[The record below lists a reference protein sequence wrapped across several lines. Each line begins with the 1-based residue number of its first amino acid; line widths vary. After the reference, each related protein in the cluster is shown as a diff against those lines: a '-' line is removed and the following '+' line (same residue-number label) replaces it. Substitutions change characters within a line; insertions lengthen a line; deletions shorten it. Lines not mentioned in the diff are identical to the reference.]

1 MLRDGLGGYGADGVV
16 LRLRETTLGSSWPC
30 WSLRRVHNLR
40 VCEDLSGFPWFLLIS
55 LRSEGVPVV
64 IMAMLDLHRPVV
76 DWR

>member
-1 MLRDGLGGYGADGVV
+1 MLRDGLGGYGAEEVV
-16 LRLRETTLGSSWPC
+16 LRLRKTALESSQSSS
-30 WSLRRVHNLR
+30 SLRRVHDLR